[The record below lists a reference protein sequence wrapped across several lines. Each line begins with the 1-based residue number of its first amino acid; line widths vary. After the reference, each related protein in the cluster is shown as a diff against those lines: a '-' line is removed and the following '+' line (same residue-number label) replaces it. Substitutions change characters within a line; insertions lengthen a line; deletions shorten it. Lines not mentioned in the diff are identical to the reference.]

1 MTMEPVRSRRVL
13 IAAFDGV
20 NLLDLSGPMQA
31 FAVCGPVPSPV
42 GGEEGYEVTAVSA
55 EGGMV
60 TTSTGLAIH
69 TLPLAEVDPGAIDTL
84 IVPGGSPDG
93 VPAQPPELV
102 SWVKRTAPG
111 VRRVCSV
118 CSGAFILAAAGL
130 LDGRRATTHWHW
142 ADRLQQEYPWVRVLP
157 DPIFVHDGPIWTSA
171 GITAGIDMSLAL
183 IEEDFGHAEAIKTA
197 RRLVMFIK
205 RPGGQAQFSAPLI
218 FQSLSDSR
226 FSDLNAWIRQ
236 NLSGDLRVDRLAA
249 RAGMSERAFTRAYT
263 AQVGHTPA
271 KAVEAMRLEAACGL
285 LESTEIPLKRVA
297 SASGFGKEQNL
308 RRVFV
313 RRLGVGPADYRK
325 RFAA

>member
-1 MTMEPVRSRRVL
+1 MQPVRNRQVL
-13 IAAFDGV
+13 IAAFEGV

-31 FAVCGPVPSPV
+31 FAACGPVPSPV
-42 GGEEGYEVTAVSA
+42 GGEEGYVVAAVSV

-60 TTSTGLAIH
+60 TTSTGLAIY
-69 TLPLAEVDPGAIDTL
+69 TLPLADIDPGAIDTL

-102 SWVKRTAPG
+102 AWVKRVAPQ
-111 VRRVCSV
+111 VRRICSV

-142 ADRLQQEYPWVRVLP
+142 AERLQQEYPWVRVLP

-183 IEEDFGHAEAIKTA
+183 IEEDFGHAEAIRTA
-197 RRLVMFIK
+197 RRLVMFVK

-236 NLSGDLRVDRLAA
+236 NLSGDLRVDQLAN
-249 RAGMSERAFTRAYT
+249 RAGMSERAFTRAYA

-285 LESTEIPLKRVA
+285 LESTEMPLKRVA
-297 SASGFGKEQNL
+297 AAAGFGKEQNL

-313 RRLGVGPADYRK
+313 RRLGVGPGDYRK